1 MKARGFRRGL
11 YRLARLGVRQKLYD
25 DPEVQVRLAALE
37 QFRALNQTHGI
48 PVREAAE
55 LIGVPLANLYR
66 WRKRYRANR
75 VGGLRSRSRRPRR
88 CPRRRWSPELTRRL
102 IQLRKQY
109 PSWGKRKLTVL
120 LQREGYAVS
129 ESTVGRRISDLL
141 RRGRIARSPRRA
153 RRERLPRTRPWAKRG
168 WGGLVKTVGKVVQID
183 TMTVTPHYGF
193 RFKQFTAVDVA
204 SRYLVGALYARA
216 TATCAARFLDQV
228 LARMPF
234 PVRAVQ
240 VDGGGE
246 FCAEFERACQ
256 ERSLPLIV
264 LPPRSPKMNSRVE
277 YVHGTCRREFYE
289 CTEMAADLEGARR
302 QWSVWEDTYNW
313 VRPHESLDLKTPIEY
328 ITRQSSSR
336 ACSHMS

>member
-1 MKARGFRRGL
+1 MKAIGFQRGL
-11 YRLARLGVRQKLYD
+11 YRLAWLGLRQKLYD

-37 QFRALNQTHGI
+37 QFREMNQTYGI

-88 CPRRRWSPELTRRL
+88 CPRKRWSPELTRRL

-109 PSWGKRKLTVL
+109 PGWGKRKLTVL

-129 ESTVGRRISDLL
+129 ESTVGRMVSELL
-141 RRGRIARSPRRA
+141 RRGRIARSPRRIK
-153 RRERLPRTRPWAKRG
+153 RRRASRPRPWATRG
-168 WGGLVKTVGKVVQID
+168 WGGLDDVIGKVVQID
-183 TMTVTPHYGF
+183 TMTVAPHYGF

-204 SRYLVGALYARA
+204 SRYLVGELYARA
-216 TATCAARFLDQV
+216 TATCAARFLGQV
-228 LARMPF
+228 LSQMPF
-234 PVRAVQ
+234 PVQAIQ

-246 FCAEFERACQ
+246 FCAEFEQACQ
-256 ERSLPLIV
+256 ERQIPLIV
-264 LPPRSPKMNSRVE
+264 LPPQSPRMNSRVE

-302 QWSVWEDTYNW
+302 QWAGWEDTYNR
-313 VRPHESLDLKTPIEY
+313 VRPHESLDLKTPVQY
-328 ITRQSSSR
+328 ISSRSSSR
-336 ACSHMS
+336 ACSQMS

>member
-1 MKARGFRRGL
+1 M
-11 YRLARLGVRQKLYD
+11 
-25 DPEVQVRLAALE
+25 RLAALE

-88 CPRRRWSPELTRRL
+88 CPRKRWSPELTRRL
-102 IQLRKQY
+102 IQLRKQH

-153 RRERLPRTRPWAKRG
+153 KRERLPRTRPWAKRG
-168 WGGLVKTVGKVVQID
+168 WGGLVKTVGKVVQVD

-204 SRYLVGALYARA
+204 SRYTGRSAVLPGHRDMRGALPRSDAGADAVPGAGDPGGWRW
-216 TATCAARFLDQV
+216 RV
-228 LARMPF
+228 LRR
-234 PVRAVQ
+234 VRAGLPGAEPAADRAAAAFAEDEQPGGIRARDLPPRVLR
-240 VDGGGE
+240 VHGDGGRPGGGE
-246 FCAEFERACQ
+246 TA
-256 ERSLPLIV
+256 
-264 LPPRSPKMNSRVE
+264 MGRVGG
-277 YVHGTCRREFYE
+277 HLQPGP
-289 CTEMAADLEGARR
+289 AA
-302 QWSVWEDTYNW
+302 
-313 VRPHESLDLKTPIEY
+313 
-328 ITRQSSSR
+328 
-336 ACSHMS
+336 

>member
-37 QFRALNQTHGI
+37 QFRDLNQTHGI
-48 PVREAAE
+48 PVREAAR
-55 LIGVPLANLYR
+55 LIGVPLSNLYR
-66 WRKRYRANR
+66 WRKRCRANR

-88 CPRRRWSPELTRRL
+88 CPRKRWSPALTRRL

-109 PSWGKRKLTVL
+109 PGWGKRKLAVL

-168 WGGLVKTVGKVVQID
+168 WGGLVKTVGQVVQVD

-204 SRYLVGALYARA
+204 SRHLVGALYARA
-216 TATCAARFLDQV
+216 TATCAARFLGQV

-234 PVRAVQ
+234 PVRAIQ
-240 VDGGGE
+240 VDGGSE
-246 FCAEFERACQ
+246 FHAEFEQACQ
-256 ERSLPLIV
+256 ARAIPLIV

-302 QWSVWEDTYNW
+302 QWSVWEDTYNR